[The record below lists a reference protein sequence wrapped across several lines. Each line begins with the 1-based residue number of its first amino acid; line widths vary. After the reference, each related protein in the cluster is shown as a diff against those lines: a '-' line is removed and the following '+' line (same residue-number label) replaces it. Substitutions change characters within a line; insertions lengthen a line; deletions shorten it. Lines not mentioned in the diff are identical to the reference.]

1 MSRKGWAIA
10 VADRLKAA
18 GRTDPKLLRAAK
30 LLEWLQGQPDG
41 KANFREML
49 QFGPFRTKATAEASL
64 TILAAHNLIIEV
76 SKRPRVIRV
85 VPLRTI
91 SHSNSVNRRAP
102 LLQLLH
108 LRRFMPSP
116 LKA

>member
-1 MSRKGWAIA
+1 MQGAIEL
-10 VADRLKAA
+10 VDWYVREADRLKAA

-76 SKRPRVIRV
+76 SKRPRVIRAV
-85 VPLRTI
+85 TL
-91 SHSNSVNRRAP
+91 
-102 LLQLLH
+102 
-108 LRRFMPSP
+108 
-116 LKA
+116 